1 MKAEKTV
8 NVKENSFF
16 LTNQAAQLVKTANT
30 FHSKISITC
39 GEYTLNA
46 KSLLGMLMLKVK
58 AGDELTLTADGEDA
72 LEAIEKLMELI

>member
-30 FHSKISITC
+30 FHSMISITC

-58 AGDELTLTADGEDA
+58 LGDELTITADGEDA

>member
-8 NVKENSFF
+8 KVKENSFF
-16 LTNQAAQLVKTANT
+16 LTNQAAQLVKAANI

-72 LEAIEKLMELI
+72 QEAVKKLAEEI

>member
-46 KSLLGMLMLKVK
+46 KSLLGMLMLKVNV
-58 AGDELTLTADGEDA
+58 GDELTLTADGEDA

>member
-8 NVKENSFF
+8 KVKENSFL
-16 LTNQAAQLVKTANT
+16 LTNQTAQLVKTANT
-30 FHSKISITC
+30 FQSKISITY
-39 GEYTLNA
+39 GEYALNA

-58 AGDELTLTADGEDA
+58 LGDELTITANGEDA

>member
-16 LTNQAAQLVKTANT
+16 LTNQAAQLVKAANT

-58 AGDELTLTADGEDA
+58 VGDGLTIVADGEDA
-72 LEAIEKLMELI
+72 QDAVEKLAEEI